1 MNANLEESAC
11 RYVLDQLEPAERAAF
26 ERQRFADPALAAL
39 VRELESALARG
50 VGALPRRTPPSDLLG
65 RIEGRLGSA
74 RPPATLGWAVA
85 RWGMAAVLLLAVV
98 LGGIWKMRSPIAS
111 GPYILFAGLDP
122 RQSTLARV
130 PVAEAAPGPDARFV
144 QLASLAQKYWDRPA
158 DQPVKEGGAP
168 GQGYAV
174 FDPATNQGFI
184 AVRRIGAAP
193 EGKRYHLWVIDTVSG
208 RARAAGALPAAG
220 DGGGLY
226 FFSVTPNPGARPEEL
241 NFSVTAE
248 DASAVAL
255 VAPRGRVV
263 LGATT
268 F

>member
-1 MNANLEESAC
+1 MNPNLEESAC
-11 RYVLDQLEPAERAAF
+11 LYVLDQLEPAERAAF
-26 ERQRFADPALAAL
+26 ERQLLADPALAAL

-50 VGALPRRTPPSDLLG
+50 VGALPRRTPPAGLLQE
-65 RIEGRLGSA
+65 IEARLGTA
-74 RPPATLGWAVA
+74 RPASLARVVA
-85 RWGMAAVLLLAVV
+85 RWGLAAVLLLAVGLAGV
-98 LGGIWKMRSPIAS
+98 WKLRGPAAASP
-111 GPYILFAGLDP
+111 YLLFAGLDP

-130 PVAEAAPGPDARFV
+130 PVAEAASGPDARFV
-144 QLASLAQKYWDRPA
+144 ELASLAQRYWDRPA
-158 DQPVKEGGAP
+158 DQPVKAGGAP

-174 FDPATNQGFI
+174 FDPGTNQGFI

-193 EGKRYHLWVIDTVSG
+193 AGKRYHLWVIDTASG

-220 DGGGLY
+220 EGGGLY
-226 FFSVTPNPGARPEEL
+226 FFSVAPNPGARPERL

-255 VAPRGRVV
+255 VAPQGRVV

>member
-50 VGALPRRTPPSDLLG
+50 V
-65 RIEGRLGSA
+65 
-74 RPPATLGWAVA
+74 
-85 RWGMAAVLLLAVV
+85 AVV